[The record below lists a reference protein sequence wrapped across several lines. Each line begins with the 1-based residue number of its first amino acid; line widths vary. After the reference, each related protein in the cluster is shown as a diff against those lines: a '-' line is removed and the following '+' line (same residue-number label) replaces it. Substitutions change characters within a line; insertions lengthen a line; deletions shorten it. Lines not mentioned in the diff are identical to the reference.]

1 MKGPIQPVRP
11 WVMVE
16 FADEEVE
23 ERSSGQKLMLRIGKD
38 NARRLKAKLVEL
50 RTALKQPR

>member
-1 MKGPIQPVRP
+1 VRP

-38 NARRLKAKLVEL
+38 NARRLKAKLAEL